1 MSGKLLATTGAVQR
15 LAPSRAQIRKEQ
27 RRSLLVAM
35 IALAVLPPVVALTWH
50 MGLRAAQAVAA
61 VWEGG
66 AR

>member
-1 MSGKLLATTGAVQR
+1 MLSTTGAVQR
-15 LAPSRAQIRKEQ
+15 LAPSRAQVRKAE

-35 IALAVLPPVVALTWH
+35 IALAVMPPVVALTWH
-50 MGLRAAQAVAA
+50 LGVRAAQAVAA

>member
-15 LAPSRAQIRKEQ
+15 LAPSRAQIRKQQ
-27 RRSLLVAM
+27 RRSLLVAL
-35 IALAVLPPVVALTWH
+35 IYLAVLPPVVALTWH
-50 MGLRAAQAVAA
+50 MGLRAAQAVAT

>member
-1 MSGKLLATTGAVQR
+1 VQR
-15 LAPSRAQIRKEQ
+15 LAPSRAQVRKAE

-35 IALAVLPPVVALTWH
+35 IALAVMPPVVALTWH
-50 MGLRAAQAVAA
+50 LGVRAAQAVAA